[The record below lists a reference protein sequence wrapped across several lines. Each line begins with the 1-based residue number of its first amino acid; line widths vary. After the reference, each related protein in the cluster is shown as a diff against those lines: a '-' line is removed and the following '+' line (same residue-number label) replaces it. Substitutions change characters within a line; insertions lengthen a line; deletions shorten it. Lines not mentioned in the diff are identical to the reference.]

1 MLPKLLNILFILL
14 LATTIRI
21 DARRSRIDLP
31 ISNAAE
37 APVMDNVAT
46 ASGNESQEMKV
57 PAPAVVIAEH
67 TAAAAT
73 ADESQMPAAAA
84 ITQSDLPAPISS
96 AGSSSDD
103 DGDSGEAQIMQA
115 DSEEECDPDMIG
127 FEIVTG

>member
-1 MLPKLLNILFILL
+1 MLFILL

-46 ASGNESQEMKV
+46 ASGNESQEIKV
-57 PAPAVVIAEH
+57 HAPAAIIAEH
-67 TAAAAT
+67 SAAAAAEET
-73 ADESQMPAAAA
+73 PS
-84 ITQSDLPAPISS
+84 PI
-96 AGSSSDD
+96 AQSDD
-103 DGDSGEAQIMQA
+103 DSAAAPVVDTSDSDSGEAQIVQS